1 MFREN
6 LYFYNKV
13 DYKKYL
19 EKEVEYNT
27 YIDSLEDEY
36 YDLNIKLKYSF
47 ITPKIYK
54 KLNKLRYPRKI
65 YSKQVEKNKSLF
77 LKKKKDYIKK
87 TLQVQKIENPRL
99 HNKQK
104 LKKTIKYVNNN
115 FNIDEDLI
123 SNPTFTEYKKD
134 IIQLY

>member
-13 DYKKYL
+13 DHKKYL

-27 YIDSLEDEY
+27 YIDLLEDEY

-77 LKKKKDYIKK
+77 LKKKRKYIVEK
-87 TLQVQKIENPRL
+87 LQCEKIENPRL

-104 LKKTIKYVNNN
+104 LRNVAKYWE
-115 FNIDEDLI
+115 IADCDDLKC
-123 SNPTFTEYKKD
+123 NPTYTPYKKYN
-134 IIQLY
+134 INLY

>member
-6 LYFYNKV
+6 LHFYNKV
-13 DYKKYL
+13 DHKKYL
-19 EKEVEYNT
+19 EQEVEYNT
-27 YIDSLEDEY
+27 YIDLLEDEY
-36 YDLNIKLKYSF
+36 YYLNIKLKYSF

-65 YSKQVEKNKSLF
+65 YSKQVEKNKSLL